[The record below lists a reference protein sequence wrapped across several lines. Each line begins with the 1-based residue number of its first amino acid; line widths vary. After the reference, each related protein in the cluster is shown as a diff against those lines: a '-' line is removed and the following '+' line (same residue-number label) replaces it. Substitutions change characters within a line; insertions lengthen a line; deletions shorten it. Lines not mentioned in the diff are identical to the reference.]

1 MSIKYI
7 FQFEI
12 CDIYVISIKAMNER
26 VWFSFT
32 VDGCN
37 DRVCKKI
44 HLIKWEDDTSE
55 YHL

>member
-1 MSIKYI
+1 
-7 FQFEI
+7 
-12 CDIYVISIKAMNER
+12 MNER

-32 VDGCN
+32 VDGCY
-37 DRVCKKI
+37 DRVCKKKN